1 MLENTKAFSN
11 YGILPELLG
20 RFSRL
25 VPFQPLGEEVMRQ
38 ILEDI
43 LIDNYTCE
51 FKSEGVELIIGED
64 VIEHVV
70 KGAKSRETG
79 ARGLR
84 AWLVP
89 HLEEAAFKTFGHDS
103 DGRVLFKVVKGEV
116 VAEIDAVA

>member
-1 MLENTKAFSN
+1 
-11 YGILPELLG
+11 
-20 RFSRL
+20 
-25 VPFQPLGEEVMRQ
+25 MRQ

-43 LIDNYTCE
+43 LIDNYTRE

-84 AWLVP
+84 ASLVP

-103 DGRVLFKVVKGEV
+103 DGRVLLKVVKGEV